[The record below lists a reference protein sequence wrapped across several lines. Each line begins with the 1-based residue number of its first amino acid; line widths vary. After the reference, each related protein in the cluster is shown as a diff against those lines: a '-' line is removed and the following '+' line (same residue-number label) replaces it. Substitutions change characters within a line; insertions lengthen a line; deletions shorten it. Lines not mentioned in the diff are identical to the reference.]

1 MSKKVVMIIP
11 QRNLELM
18 ETEFKEFAD
27 HPDIQIE
34 IVTDEEFDSVLVEL
48 EVEKNVE

>member
-1 MSKKVVMIIP
+1 MKKVVMIIP
-11 QRNLELM
+11 KCNLELLDN
-18 ETEFKEFAD
+18 ELKEFAD

-48 EVEKNVE
+48 EVENNDE

>member
-1 MSKKVVMIIP
+1 MKKVVMIIP
-11 QRNLELM
+11 QRNLELLD
-18 ETEFKEFAD
+18 TEFKEFAD

-48 EVEKNVE
+48 EYENAE

>member
-1 MSKKVVMIIP
+1 MKKVVMIVP
-11 QRNLELM
+11 EGNLELL
-18 ETEFKEFAD
+18 ETELKEFAD

-48 EVEKNVE
+48 EVEKNV